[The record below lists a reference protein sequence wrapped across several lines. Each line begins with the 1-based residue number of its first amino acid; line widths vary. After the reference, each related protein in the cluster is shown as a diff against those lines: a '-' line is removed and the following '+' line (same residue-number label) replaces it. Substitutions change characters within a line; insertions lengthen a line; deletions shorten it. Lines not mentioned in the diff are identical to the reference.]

1 MDQERSYA
9 QRVRGE
15 REELKGEVRGLKDA
29 LKTFQKKSQ
38 EQAAKIQALQAQL
51 LESRKRGREKEEGQ
65 IKKEA
70 TAALQSQVEKRFRA
84 MIGDMDVI
92 FKDSGYVFDPAATSS
107 EEEDDESAKV
117 NPVEA
122 NAAVELAG
130 TNAAVATETERPT
143 EAKDPAG
150 PELKDSTAEAAEIK
164 EPAEAKEAAKTKKD
178 ADTMETPAV
187 LPVTTLGSSCDSSSS
202 SSEHGE

>member
-51 LESRKRGREKEEGQ
+51 LESRKRGREKDEGQ

-84 MIGDMDVI
+84 MIADIDVI
-92 FKDSGYVFDPAATSS
+92 FKDSGYV
-107 EEEDDESAKV
+107 
-117 NPVEA
+117 
-122 NAAVELAG
+122 
-130 TNAAVATETERPT
+130 R
-143 EAKDPAG
+143 
-150 PELKDSTAEAAEIK
+150 
-164 EPAEAKEAAKTKKD
+164 
-178 ADTMETPAV
+178 
-187 LPVTTLGSSCDSSSS
+187 SSC
-202 SSEHGE
+202 HVFRGRG